1 MCDGDD
7 DTHDDGDDNADAR
20 GNSDE
25 GLLTLFVTSDAPL
38 NVSLVVQ
45 ILVHGRMD
53 EDKIN
58 YSGRRLVKITGEC
71 SSEVRKQRA
80 ALRFPQCLEM

>member
-1 MCDGDD
+1 M
-7 DTHDDGDDNADAR
+7 TTPMMMANADAR

-45 ILVHGRMD
+45 ILAHGWMD
-53 EDKIN
+53 EDKKVGGVW
-58 YSGRRLVKITGEC
+58 SK
-71 SSEVRKQRA
+71 
-80 ALRFPQCLEM
+80 